1 MQDINYEELVGKEL
15 DVVGRDFKLIVQDID
30 PECGIT
36 LIDAKTKQRRL
47 CLIHPKLLRGKI
59 KQAPIG
65 SIKDF
70 EAEFRCIAEQIQ
82 GGSYDFNVEA
92 WEGNDVGSMG
102 GIPSDFCAFS

>member
-1 MQDINYEELVGKEL
+1 MQDINYKELIGKEL

-36 LIDAKTKQRRL
+36 LIDARTKQRRL
-47 CLIHPKLLRGKI
+47 CLIHPKLLKGKI
-59 KQAPIG
+59 NREPRG
-65 SIKDF
+65 SIEDF

-92 WEGNDVGSMG
+92 LEGGIANPID